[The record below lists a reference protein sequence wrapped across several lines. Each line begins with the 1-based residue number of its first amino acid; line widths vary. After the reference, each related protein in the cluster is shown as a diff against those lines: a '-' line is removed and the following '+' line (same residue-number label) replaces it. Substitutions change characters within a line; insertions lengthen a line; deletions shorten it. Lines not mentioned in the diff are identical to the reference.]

1 MLRTLVIAFLLFITG
16 CANEEPEIEIRTP
29 RGEPFEMPIDE
40 AGSSAPIRIN
50 VMIPQ
55 PLQPLERGERFE
67 LPLCDLF
74 DETDGGDVVGG
85 GTMLEQGKITSAN
98 IEIEINDESL
108 LPKVIETLRAGKA
121 PDDTEIS
128 IGEPIN
134 QTKLLR
140 DF

>member
-1 MLRTLVIAFLLFITG
+1 
-16 CANEEPEIEIRTP
+16 
-29 RGEPFEMPIDE
+29 MPIDE